1 MFVLTLRNEVFANKQ
16 ECFFYFGSHPLK
28 SNFFTNCERMAPPAP
43 ALPRFAEPQK
53 DLTITRVTPLPENAK
68 FS

>member
-16 ECFFYFGSHPLK
+16 ECFFIFWITPPEIKLFYKL
-28 SNFFTNCERMAPPAP
+28 ERMAPP